1 MTATMSSD
9 RNKSLAGTLLLH
21 CVIVAMLFLV
31 KCNTTGGGGGND
43 GTGLSGML
51 SLDAAGIGTFTDGF
65 GYQPMEPESNT
76 SVVAEESTE
85 EAITEETS
93 QEAPVMETNRNNK
106 PESSQPITEQKPK
119 EEPKKVSDNLKNA
132 FDQMKQGSGNTN
144 GTGQQGIQNGSKD
157 GVGLQNGGSSM
168 GQGGGQGGGNGTGTG
183 PGNGSGTGPGN
194 GNLASD
200 YKLDGRNMIR
210 KPKISERAP
219 DEGVVVVDIW
229 VDKNGNVTRATANPG
244 LSRATNAKL
253 YKLAEEAARKAV
265 FSSGTMAEQK
275 GTLKITFRLN

>member
-1 MTATMSSD
+1 MTPTMSSD

-21 CVIVAMLFLV
+21 CIIVAMLCLV

-43 GTGLSGML
+43 GTGLSGLL
-51 SLDAAGIGTFTDGF
+51 SLDAVGIGTFTDGF
-65 GYQPMEPESNT
+65 GYQPMEPETQT
-76 SVVAEESTE
+76 SVVAEESTQ
-85 EAITEETS
+85 EAITEESS
-93 QEAPVMETNRNNK
+93 QEAPVMETNRKN
-106 PESSQPITEQKPK
+106 QPDHNPTTSEQKPA

-132 FDQMKQGSGNTN
+132 FDQMKQGSGNTK
-144 GTGQQGIQNGSKD
+144 GTGQQGVQNGNKD

-183 PGNGSGTGPGN
+183 PGNGSGTGPGT

-210 KPKISERAP
+210 KPKIVEKAP

-229 VDKNGNVTRATANPG
+229 VDKNGNVTRAAANPG
-244 LSRATNAKL
+244 QSRATNAKL
-253 YKLAEEAARKAV
+253 YRLAEEAARKAV
-265 FSSGTMAEQK
+265 FSSGSMAEQK

>member
-1 MTATMSSD
+1 MSTD

-21 CVIVAMLFLV
+21 AVIVAMLFLV

-43 GTGLSGML
+43 GTGLTGMM

-65 GYQPMEPESNT
+65 GYQPMEPET
-76 SVVAEESTE
+76 QASVVAEESSDN
-85 EAITEETS
+85 AITEETS
-93 QEAPVMETNRNNK
+93 EEAPVMETNRNNK
-106 PESSQPITEQKPK
+106 PENNQAITEQKPK

-132 FDQMKQGSGNTN
+132 FDQMKQGSGNTS

-210 KPKISERAP
+210 KPKISEKAP

-229 VDKNGNVTRATANPG
+229 VDKNGNVTSAKANPG

-253 YKLAEEAARKAV
+253 YLLAEEAAKKAV
-265 FSSGTMAEQK
+265 FSSGTMATQK